1 MILARNLDELAE
13 VARTSAVPVALFP
26 EGTRTSDGKIGRF
39 RTAGLER
46 ILEAWDWSVYILVC
60 DGYWKHA
67 RFAQFLGEI
76 GGIEGRV
83 SLHGPFRWRDPDSD
97 PGAFM
102 AGMREV
108 MVGELAR
115 MRAAAPEMALL

>member
-1 MILARNLDELAE
+1 MGLEP
-13 VARTSAVPVALFP
+13 SAVPLSLFP
-26 EGTRTSDGKIGRF
+26 EGRRTRDGKIGRF

-46 ILEAWDWSVYILVC
+46 ILGARDWSVYVLVC

-67 RFAQFLGEI
+67 RFVQFLGETS
-76 GGIEGRV
+76 GIEGRV

-97 PGAFM
+97 PGAFI

-108 MVGELAR
+108 MVEELAR
-115 MRAAAPEMALL
+115 VRAAAPEMALL